1 VASVTIVG
9 IGVKPP
15 GRGAVTVG
23 AKTGPR
29 GARRADGPAAENA
42 GVVRTGISGRASGAA
57 TNVETIGTSV
67 AMARSAMGMA
77 IVDAAGEE
85 ASSVA
90 VNAKVDGSRSVDD
103 PRGANAE
110 PLPLR
115 TTIDARIEKTRVA
128 GRMSEQVVLGVIGGS
143 GLYEIEGFEGIEEVE
158 LSTPFGEPSDAFIT
172 GTFGDLRVAFLPR
185 HGRGHRLTPTE
196 INFRANIW
204 GMKALGV
211 TRIVSVSAVG
221 SMREDVKPGDFV
233 VVDQFFDRTR
243 HRPDT
248 FFGDGVVAHVMF
260 ADPVCEEMRKELVVA
275 GREAGVPMHDGGT
288 YMNMEGPQFS
298 TRAESRIYRKWG
310 VDVIG
315 MTNLQEARLARE
327 AEICYATIA
336 MATDFDCW
344 HEGHDDVT
352 VENVLEV
359 MRANVGRAR
368 TLIRSV
374 LPRLGGRRKCAC
386 KDALQYA
393 IMTDPSRIPADA
405 RDRLELL
412 IGHHLKS

>member
-1 VASVTIVG
+1 
-9 IGVKPP
+9 
-15 GRGAVTVG
+15 
-23 AKTGPR
+23 
-29 GARRADGPAAENA
+29 
-42 GVVRTGISGRASGAA
+42 
-57 TNVETIGTSV
+57 
-67 AMARSAMGMA
+67 
-77 IVDAAGEE
+77 
-85 ASSVA
+85 
-90 VNAKVDGSRSVDD
+90 
-103 PRGANAE
+103 
-110 PLPLR
+110 
-115 TTIDARIEKTRVA
+115 
-128 GRMSEQVVLGVIGGS
+128 MSEQAVIGVIGGS
-143 GLYEIEGFEGIEEVE
+143 GLYEIEGFEGVEEVA
-158 LSTPFGEPSDAFIT
+158 LSTPFGEPSDSFFT
-172 GTFGDLRVAFLPR
+172 GTFGNVRAVFLPR
-185 HGRGHRLTPTE
+185 HGRGHRISPTE

-204 GMKALGV
+204 GMKALDV

-221 SMREDVKPGDFV
+221 SMREDIAPGDFV

-260 ADPVCEEMRKELVVA
+260 ADPVCEGVRQELMRA
-275 GREAGVPMHDGGT
+275 GEAVGVTIHDGGT

-327 AEICYATIA
+327 AEICYATVA
-336 MATDFDCW
+336 MATDYDCW

-352 VENVLEV
+352 VEGVLTV
-359 MRANVGRAR
+359 MRANVGHAKE
-368 TLIRSV
+368 LIRSV
-374 LPRLGGRRKCAC
+374 LPRLAGERQCPC

-412 IGHHLKS
+412 IGRHLKS